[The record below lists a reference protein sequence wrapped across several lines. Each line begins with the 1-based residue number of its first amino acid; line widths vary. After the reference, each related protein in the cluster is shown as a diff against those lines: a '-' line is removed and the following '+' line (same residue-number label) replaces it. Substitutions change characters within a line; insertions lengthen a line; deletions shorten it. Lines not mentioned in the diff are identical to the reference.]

1 MDNIRCT
8 PATLSGEITAKDN
21 NISYIYLL
29 CAGALS
35 EKGITVK
42 GINADETGKRIL
54 DILRHMGAE
63 VKTDDETISVRKN
76 RLFGTIVNTGDM
88 PDVFPLLSVMA
99 GLCDKMFTQIS
110 GVRSVRKTDEDKVML
125 IAENLTKIGIAV
137 SEDDDDE
144 VIVWADNILTGGSVD
159 AHNDPFFAMALMIAS
174 CACSIPLDIYEISGL
189 TESYP
194 DFIDC
199 FNSLGGKAEQLD

>member
-1 MDNIRCT
+1 
-8 PATLSGEITAKDN
+8 
-21 NISYIYLL
+21 
-29 CAGALS
+29 
-35 EKGITVK
+35 
-42 GINADETGKRIL
+42 
-54 DILRHMGAE
+54 
-63 VKTDDETISVRKN
+63 
-76 RLFGTIVNTGDM
+76 
-88 PDVFPLLSVMA
+88 
-99 GLCDKMFTQIS
+99 
-110 GVRSVRKTDEDKVML
+110 
-125 IAENLTKIGIAV
+125 AENLTKIGIAV

-159 AHNDPFFAMALMIAS
+159 AHNDPNFAMALMIAS

>member
-8 PATLSGEITAKDN
+8 PATLSGEITAKDS

-29 CAGALS
+29 CAGVLS

-42 GINADETGKRIL
+42 GIKVDKTGKRIL

-63 VKTDDETISVRKN
+63 VKMDDETVSVRKN
-76 RLFGTIVNTGDM
+76 RLFGTIVNIGDM
-88 PDVFPLLSVMA
+88 PDVFALLSVMA

-110 GVRSVRKTDEDKVML
+110 GVRSVRSTDEDKVML

-144 VIVWADNILTGGSVD
+144 VVVWADNSLTGG
-159 AHNDPFFAMALMIAS
+159 
-174 CACSIPLDIYEISGL
+174 
-189 TESYP
+189 
-194 DFIDC
+194 
-199 FNSLGGKAEQLD
+199 